1 MDKSQLVSTTT
12 DETAGD
18 GGGRRLAPEEV
29 ERVLDTVFGTMD
41 RPGVI
46 AGALREGET
55 VTLGS
60 FGSFHGQNGT
70 AAFRPGKALTEYLH
84 DETG

>member
-12 DETAGD
+12 GETAAD

-60 FGSFHGQNGT
+60 FGSFHDQNGT

>member
-1 MDKSQLVSTTT
+1 MDKSQLVTATT
-12 DETAGD
+12 DETAG

-46 AGALREGET
+46 ADALREGET

-70 AAFRPGKALTEYLH
+70 AAFRPGKALTEYLRN
-84 DETG
+84 ETG